1 MFFNNIIMSIEG
13 TWKPEEKSKPTRSC
27 SRQTFW
33 FSIYLLPTNLERI
46 QVFPLFPPPPPP
58 PLLLGKRALHSAV
71 TLGHA
76 TAIHSLN
83 LSWTHAPWVTSLKYF
98 GCPLAWVWRVGAPR
112 RPDPTRHITWC
123 VMKVR
128 RTKVSE
134 LLVLFRPELF
144 CALGRCLRVMC
155 DVIYPGDMLAFSL
168 SWKYKLVA
176 RESDNIYLTIYTR
189 EETERISRKINS
201 LILFPKAEI
210 INDCKIFNSWK
221 DPNYD

>member
-1 MFFNNIIMSIEG
+1 MFFNNIIICLLKEHESLRKNLNRPDPVHVRLFGSLYIYCQLI
-13 TWKPEEKSKPTRSC
+13 WKEFKF
-27 SRQTFW
+27 SRYFH
-33 FSIYLLPTNLERI
+33 S
-46 QVFPLFPPPPPP
+46 PPH